1 MMTQVLGSL
10 TPQDWLLLGG
20 SQIYKSPL
28 EVKIPYTSMSVLIL
42 TKNRNIVPIHTT
54 KTYTGSS
61 GRVQI
66 LLNLGTRWRW
76 MVSLTPQPLYP

>member
-1 MMTQVLGSL
+1 MMAQVLGSL

-28 EVKIPYTSMSVLIL
+28 EVKIPYTFISVPIL
-42 TKNRNIVPIHTT
+42 TKNRNVVPIRATRE
-54 KTYTGSS
+54 YTGSS

-66 LLNLGTRWRW
+66 LLKLGTRWR
-76 MVSLTPQPLYP
+76 